1 MKEALYWKKEGKSVR
16 CELCPHN
23 CLIKE
28 DGKGFCGARKNIK
41 GKLFSLVY
49 ANPSSLA
56 VDPIEKKP
64 LYHFL
69 PNSKS
74 FSIGTFGCNL
84 LCLHCQNYEISRE
97 DPEKHSAD
105 VSPARIVELAINEGC
120 KSISYTYNEPTIF
133 FEYMIDTAKLAKR
146 AGLKNI
152 IVSNGYINQKPLKEL
167 LKHIDGANIDLKS
180 FNNDFYKKIC
190 SAELDPVLETLK
202 TLNESKVWFEIT
214 NLIIPTKNDNIDEIK
229 EMCSWIKTNLGTEH
243 PLHFSA
249 FFPTHKL
256 RNVPPTTE
264 QILHKARDAALDS
277 GLKHVYIG
285 NVRTDTNTMCP
296 KCKKVVIE
304 RAYFTAHSKLK
315 NGKCPNCKE
324 KIAGVF

>member
-1 MKEALYWKKEGKSVR
+1 MKEALYWKKEGKAVR
-16 CELCPHN
+16 CELCPRN

-28 DGKGFCGARKNIK
+28 DSRGFCGARKNIN

-64 LYHFL
+64 LFHFL

-74 FSIGTFGCNL
+74 FSVGTFGCNL
-84 LCLHCQNYEISRE
+84 GCLHCQNFEISRE

-105 VSPARIVELAINEGC
+105 VSPARIVELAVNEGC

-133 FEYMIDTAKLAKR
+133 FEYLVDIAKLAKK

-167 LKHIDGANIDLKS
+167 IKHIDGANIDLKS

-202 TLNESKVWFEIT
+202 TLNKSKVWFEIT
-214 NLIIPTKNDNIDEIK
+214 NLIIPTKNDNLDEIK
-229 EMCSWIKTNLGTEH
+229 ELCSWIKTNLGTDH

-256 RNVPPTTE
+256 IDVPPTTE
-264 QILHKARDAALDS
+264 QFLHKARDVAIDI

-285 NVRTDTNTMCP
+285 NVRTDTNTMCS

-315 NGKCPNCKE
+315 NGKCPYCKE
-324 KIAGVF
+324 ELAGVF